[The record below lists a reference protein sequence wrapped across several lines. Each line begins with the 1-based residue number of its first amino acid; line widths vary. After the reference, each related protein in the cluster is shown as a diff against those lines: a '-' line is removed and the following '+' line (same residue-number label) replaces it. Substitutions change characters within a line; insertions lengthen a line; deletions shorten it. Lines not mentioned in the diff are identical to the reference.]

1 MADKP
6 TSLGDDTEV
15 GYPVVITQAR
25 YSNHWYAFP
34 QWLRSIQDHPTQL
47 SDNDCDDFLNYENS
61 VGRQLMGSGV
71 SPDAALISMYAR
83 IQAYGDIWSE
93 DLNDWHRSLP
103 DADASDPAPD
113 GTEWVLA
120 DEGFVASTHKAVQA
134 WFEQPKP
141 TNPTEGMR
149 HLQAIAR
156 LNPLPVPEI
165 KPGMWV
171 EFDGAKHYLIQEL
184 KSGESRDSFVS
195 IFFNGF
201 YWVPIRLDSDG
212 LVPCDPSENA
222 GRLYQLLGIEGEA
235 S

>member
-103 DADASDPAPD
+103 DADASDP
-113 GTEWVLA
+113 
-120 DEGFVASTHKAVQA
+120 
-134 WFEQPKP
+134 
-141 TNPTEGMR
+141 
-149 HLQAIAR
+149 
-156 LNPLPVPEI
+156 VPEI